1 MSLLGAFRQEQP
13 TSQPTHIERPEGNR
27 LKLADQ
33 LRFRQM
39 ERMFQQTLE
48 ELPAVSGTG
57 WERMM
62 ERMLQQTLEEL
73 EQAKTRVSQLE
84 KALAERA
91 ERDIAACS
99 GSGQQTSA
107 SLTPLLPIA
116 EISQIAKMAKR
127 FK

>member
-1 MSLLGAFRQEQP
+1 
-13 TSQPTHIERPEGNR
+13 
-27 LKLADQ
+27 
-33 LRFRQM
+33 
-39 ERMFQQTLE
+39 
-48 ELPAVSGTG
+48 
-57 WERMM
+57 M

>member
-39 ERMFQQTLE
+39 ERMF
-48 ELPAVSGTG
+48 
-57 WERMM
+57 
-62 ERMLQQTLEEL
+62 QQTLEEL